1 MFLSHFDVFCDIHE
15 VLVNRHQHHRF
26 ILLYIYLIIQIQ
38 KQNVKT
44 TISHLCRKFLQE
56 VMEETLGEVVD
67 SRSFDSLVKA
77 VNTEKE
83 KKAGLQQTIL
93 KYVHVVFCPECIK
106 CV

>member
-1 MFLSHFDVFCDIHE
+1 
-15 VLVNRHQHHRF
+15 
-26 ILLYIYLIIQIQ
+26 
-38 KQNVKT
+38 
-44 TISHLCRKFLQE
+44 
-56 VMEETLGEVVD
+56 MEETLGEVVD

>member
-1 MFLSHFDVFCDIHE
+1 M
-15 VLVNRHQHHRF
+15 
-26 ILLYIYLIIQIQ
+26 QIQ
-38 KQNVKT
+38 KQNAKT

-93 KYVHVVFCPECIK
+93 KYVVFCIEC
-106 CV
+106 V